1 YYAIADICW
10 ITPLRDGLKLV
21 SKEYVAVQ
29 GLKESPNGRLIVSEF
44 SGVSV
49 ELPYAILCN
58 PYDKKNLK
66 ENLLQALTIEE
77 NESSLRIQRLFDIV
91 NHYDVE
97 EWSTHIM
104 DILENM

>member
-1 YYAIADICW
+1 MQQL
-10 ITPLRDGLKLV
+10 TLTRLNLV
-21 SKEYVAVQ
+21 AKEYVAVQ
-29 GLKESPNGRLIVSEF
+29 GLKVNPNGRLIVSEF

-66 ENLLQALTIEE
+66 ETLLQALTMDE
-77 NESSLRIQRLFDIV
+77 NESSLRMQRLFDIV

-97 EWSTHIM
+97 DWSTHFMKIF
-104 DILENM
+104 ENM